1 MSRPRVLV
9 IDDDATV
16 RAAVSSALSGE
27 GYDVDWFGDAEE
39 ALRQALASPPA
50 SWSWTS
56 ACPSLDGWELCEI
69 LRRQSQTRDVPVL
82 FLTGRTDVRDRIT
95 AMQVGGSDFIS
106 KPFHARDLRAKVR
119 ALVGGE
125 PGRCHWEAVGRPCAR
140 GSRRGDGPRPPSP
153 RPWWTSW
160 SGSGCSAS

>member
-1 MSRPRVLV
+1 MSKPRVLV

-27 GYDVDWFGDAEE
+27 GYDVDWFGDAAE
-39 ALRQALASPPA
+39 ALRHALADPP
-50 SWSWTS
+50 S
-56 ACPSLDGWELCEI
+56 AVVLDVGMPGLDGWELCEI
-69 LRRQSQTRDVPVL
+69 LRRQTQTRHVPVL

-119 ALVGGE
+119 ALIGGDLGGAI
-125 PGRCHWEAVGRPCAR
+125 GRR
-140 GSRRGDGPRPPSP
+140 
-153 RPWWTSW
+153 
-160 SGSGCSAS
+160 